1 MQSSLNKFI
10 ILINGLIKIYS
21 NKKESREDIYKHLN
35 RKKYFFYNDLFWNK
49 VGRFDLL
56 PYAISANY
64 H

>member
-35 RKKYFFYNDLFWNK
+35 HKKYFFYNDLFWNK
-49 VGRFDLL
+49 VGRFG
-56 PYAISANY
+56 
-64 H
+64 